1 MRIRAPERNTH
12 VRVQGREGFEGM
24 ALGGM
29 VGEGGE
35 GRKES
40 KRKKGRERGEAV
52 DAGFGGR
59 SPLRAISG
67 RAVFRG
73 SQNGRH
79 PHQAPPLG

>member
-1 MRIRAPERNTH
+1 MRIRAPERNTR
-12 VRVQGREGFEGM
+12 VRVQGRKRFEGV

-29 VGEGGE
+29 VRDEGGE
-35 GRKES
+35 RKES
-40 KRKKGRERGEAV
+40 KRKKRREKGEAV